1 MGAYFYFGIMKE
13 FKMFKSKSLRNYF
26 SRNEAVNFSVS
37 IDEKS
42 FW

>member
-1 MGAYFYFGIMKE
+1 MAIDKYGAVA
-13 FKMFKSKSLRNYF
+13 LRKTYTRYYNTEL
-26 SRNEAVNFSVS
+26 EAVNFSVS